1 MKLVDAFRNLETIQ
15 HQYEDLKEQKD
26 DLDLEATSLRSKIK
40 LLKDK
45 LQVLEGVSMEKK
57 DLENQIIDFRMR
69 LAEYDRLQ
77 IEHAALQENWKSTN
91 TLLNERVSKLLSN
104 SIFLQNM
111 KKAYLCKF

>member
-1 MKLVDAFRNLETIQ
+1 MKLVDAYKNLETIQ

-40 LLKDK
+40 LLEDK
-45 LQVLEGVSMEKK
+45 LQILEGVSLEKK
-57 DLENQIIDFRMR
+57 DLENQLVDSRVK

-91 TLLNERVSKLLSN
+91 TLLNERVSKLLSKFHFPPKHEK
-104 SIFLQNM
+104 SIFL
-111 KKAYLCKF
+111 